1 MFIFKDINKKTG
13 KKGNKTIKTIIKC
26 HLIFDDELRYLRDEQ
41 DVDQTSVS
49 LNLSIFIYHRFAQ
62 ETSWLLC

>member
-1 MFIFKDINKKTG
+1 MSSY
-13 KKGNKTIKTIIKC
+13 
-26 HLIFDDELRYLRDEQ
+26 FDDELRCLRDEQ